1 MVGVG
6 QLFAERE
13 LSIKGTG
20 EPIMKGMA
28 TRSVSPMSSTPTSR
42 GGPYWSERPASV
54 NFVTFGDAR
63 RALVTCATGCLEL
76 ID

>member
-1 MVGVG
+1 
-6 QLFAERE
+6 
-13 LSIKGTG
+13 
-20 EPIMKGMA
+20 
-28 TRSVSPMSSTPTSR
+28 
-42 GGPYWSERPASV
+42 V